1 MEQKKRD
8 EQPSKERLGLKG
20 IMYHNG
26 FIFVCCFLVSVVV
39 WFVMAA
45 GSDMNRMT
53 VIKDVPVTVSL
64 SPQAE
69 AEGLRVF
76 SQSYNTVDIEVS
88 GSSIITRTL
97 TADDFEV
104 SVTLNPV
111 STKLTGNTTQ
121 KYSAQVRFA
130 KRNAQTDYQVVSV
143 SPEEITLEYDRY
155 KETVLNIE
163 NQLTYTA
170 ATGFF
175 PGTPVLSVDTVNVS
189 GPESAVN
196 KVARAA
202 VSYSASDP
210 LREQAEWHCPVRLFD
225 YDNQELVN
233 ISELYLAQDVDAVQV
248 TVPVN
253 PKKTVPLTANYTHAP
268 SGFSSSRITIE
279 PASIELTGSAETLG
293 GITEIR
299 LDRIID
305 FAELD
310 LDQRTASFTMEI
322 PIPSGT
328 RDITNAGTTNT
339 VSQATVSINL
349 NGYRKTT
356 LTVPES
362 NIQLLNPPTGN
373 LEAVLTSRTLEVTV
387 AGTEA
392 QVARLTGDSV
402 AVQVDMSNFDGRP
415 GTTDMPATVVVS
427 GTAGENCWV
436 LGSYT
441 VAVTVQEAEARNTVS
456 GGTAALAAAPPSF

>member
-1 MEQKKRD
+1 MAQKNG
-8 EQPSKERLGLKG
+8 QPQGENQKQGLRG
-20 IMYHNG
+20 LMYHNG

-45 GSDMNRMT
+45 GSDMNRTT
-53 VIKDVPVTVSL
+53 VIKDVPVTVNL
-64 SPQAE
+64 SSQAE

-76 SQSYNTVDIEVS
+76 SQSYNTVDIQVS

-163 NQLTYTA
+163 NELVYTA
-170 ATGFF
+170 ATGYY

-202 VSYSASDP
+202 VSYSAADP
-210 LREQAEWHCPVRLFD
+210 LREMAEWHCPVRLYD
-225 YDNQELVN
+225 HDNQELVN
-233 ISELYLAQDVDAVQV
+233 ISELYLSQDVDAVQV

-253 PKKTVPLTANYTHAP
+253 PKKTVPLAVNTTHAP
-268 SGFSSSRITIE
+268 AGFSSSRITIE

-293 GITEIR
+293 AITEIR

-310 LDQRTASFTMEI
+310 LDQRTASFTVEI

-339 VSQATVSINL
+339 VSQATVNINL

-373 LEAVLTSRTLEVTV
+373 LEAVLTNRTLEVTV

-402 AVQVDMSNFDGRP
+402 TVQVDMSNFDGRP
-415 GTTDMPATVVVS
+415 GTVDVPATAVVS

-441 VAVTVQEAEARNTVS
+441 VAVTVQEADARNTVS
-456 GGTAALAAAPPSF
+456 GTAALAAAPPSF

>member
-1 MEQKKRD
+1 MGQKKD
-8 EQPSKERLGLKG
+8 KKQNENSGLGLRG
-20 IMYHNG
+20 LMYHNG
-26 FIFVCCFLVSVVV
+26 FILVCCFLVSVVV

-45 GSDMNRMT
+45 GSDMNRTT
-53 VIKDVPVTVSL
+53 VIKDVPVSVSL
-64 SPQAE
+64 SSQAE

-76 SQSYNTVDIEVS
+76 AQSYNTVDIEVS
-88 GSSIITRTL
+88 GSSMITRAL
-97 TADDFEV
+97 TAEDFEV

-143 SPEEITLEYDRY
+143 TPEEITLEYDRY

-163 NQLTYTA
+163 NELTYTA
-170 ATGFF
+170 ATGFY

-202 VSYSASDP
+202 VSYSAPDP
-210 LREQAEWHCPVRLFD
+210 LWEYAEWHCPVQL
-225 YDNQELVN
+225 YDQNNQELIN
-233 ISELYLAQDVDAVQV
+233 IGELYLSQDVEAVQV

-253 PKKTVPLTANYTHAP
+253 PKKSVPLVANYTHAP
-268 SGFSSSRITIE
+268 SGFSSSRITVE
-279 PASIELTGSAETLG
+279 PASIELTGSSETLDA
-293 GITEIR
+293 ITEIR
-299 LDRIID
+299 LDSIID

-322 PIPSGT
+322 PIPPGT
-328 RDITNAGTTNT
+328 RDITNSGTANT
-339 VSQATVSINL
+339 VSQATVSVNL

-362 NIQLLNPPTGN
+362 NIKLLNPPTGN
-373 LEAVLTSRTLEVTV
+373 LEAALTSRTIEVTV

-392 QVARLTGDSV
+392 QVARLSGDSV
-402 AVQVDMSNFDGRP
+402 TVQVDMSNFDGRP
-415 GTTDMPATVVVS
+415 GTIDVPAIVAVS

-441 VAVTVQEAEARNTVS
+441 VAVTVQEASARS
-456 GGTAALAAAPPSF
+456 AAASAALAAAPPSF

>member
-1 MEQKKRD
+1 MERKKD
-8 EQPSKERLGLKG
+8 EQGKVKNKQGLRG
-20 IMYHNG
+20 LMYHDG
-26 FIFVCCFLVSVVV
+26 FILVCCFLVSVVV

-45 GSDMNRMT
+45 GSDLNRMT

-69 AEGLRVF
+69 EEGLRVF
-76 SQSYNTVDIEVS
+76 SQSYNTVDIQVS
-88 GSSIITRTL
+88 GNSMITRAL

-121 KYSAQVRFA
+121 KYSAQVRYV
-130 KRNAQTDYQVVSV
+130 KRNAQTDYQIVSV
-143 SPEEITLEYDRY
+143 TPEEITLEYDRY

-163 NQLTYTA
+163 NELVYTA
-170 ATGFF
+170 AAGYY
-175 PGTPVLSVDTVNVS
+175 PGTPVLSVDTVNIS

-196 KVARAA
+196 KVARA
-202 VSYSASDP
+202 VISYNSSDP
-210 LREQAEWHCPVRLFD
+210 LREFADWHCPVQLYDR
-225 YDNQELVN
+225 DNQEITN
-233 ISELYLAQDVDAVQV
+233 ISEMYLSQDVDAVQV

-253 PKKTVPLTANYTHAP
+253 PKKTVPLQVNYTHAP
-268 SGFSSSRITIE
+268 SGFSSSRVTVE
-279 PASIELTGSAETLG
+279 PDSIELTGSAETLSS
-293 GITEIR
+293 ITEIR
-299 LDRIID
+299 LDTIID

-310 LDQRTASFTMEI
+310 LDQRSASFTMEI
-322 PIPSGT
+322 PIPAGT
-328 RDITNAGTTNT
+328 RDITNSGTSNT
-339 VSQATVSINL
+339 VSRATVTVNL

-356 LTVPES
+356 LIVPES
-362 NIQLLNPPTGN
+362 NVQLLNPPTGN
-373 LEAVLTSRTLEVTV
+373 LEATLTSRTLEVTV

-402 AVQVDMSNFDGRP
+402 TVQVDMSNFDGRP
-415 GTTDMPATVVVS
+415 GTMDVPATVVVS

-441 VAVTVQEAEARNTVS
+441 VTVTVQQVDARNTAS
-456 GGTAALAAAPPSF
+456 GSSAALAAAPPSF